1 MKKIIIGVLVIIEI
15 ISLYMMYQSNESKK
29 TILDNVKVVENT
41 NNKFAIQYQVN
52 DAYIE
57 TDKFLGKE
65 DGYILNT
72 ELSKCQNEEG
82 FLLNNVISYDNNK
95 KALTISTDNTSYCY
109 LYFDEEE
116 NLKNICNSSNLS
128 ECMVQHSDKLESIN
142 NLNANQ
148 AGMYRYQGS
157 NDVVTNNYICFGTDD
172 VDVCRENE
180 DKYMYRIIGIT
191 NDGIMKLIK
200 KIALNDT
207 GFNWNNISRSTW
219 NEKGK
224 INDAD
229 VPWSQSDLFK
239 RLNGLSSNNDNLFIG
254 NSSFDYLK
262 SGSNWL
268 EKIKENTWMNGT
280 IGPVNSYYEPKTIY
294 DIENGTIE
302 TNYYKEE
309 NVYIYNGGN
318 FENVDNNYNEVRDK
332 DEVKCKILGNKEKII
347 CYKIEPNKFV
357 SGSNNKIGLMN
368 ITDFEYSVELGGKNC
383 FIDTIW
389 NRETG
394 TYQTE
399 GEKCIASWM
408 HLTNNDTNNLDDG
421 RDDWTITA
429 GGLSDYY
436 GDMTAVAINYLGYV
450 ESGIFSLFISARPVF
465 FLNNNISIKSGNG
478 SINNPYIL
486 V

>member
-1 MKKIIIGVLVIIEI
+1 
-15 ISLYMMYQSNESKK
+15 
-29 TILDNVKVVENT
+29 
-41 NNKFAIQYQVN
+41 
-52 DAYIE
+52 
-57 TDKFLGKE
+57 
-65 DGYILNT
+65 
-72 ELSKCQNEEG
+72 
-82 FLLNNVISYDNNK
+82 
-95 KALTISTDNTSYCY
+95 
-109 LYFDEEE
+109 
-116 NLKNICNSSNLS
+116 
-128 ECMVQHSDKLESIN
+128 
-142 NLNANQ
+142 
-148 AGMYRYQGS
+148 
-157 NDVVTNNYICFGTDD
+157 
-172 VDVCRENE
+172 
-180 DKYMYRIIGIT
+180 
-191 NDGIMKLIK
+191 
-200 KIALNDT
+200 
-207 GFNWNNISRSTW
+207 
-219 NEKGK
+219 
-224 INDAD
+224 
-229 VPWSQSDLFK
+229 
-239 RLNGLSSNNDNLFIG
+239 
-254 NSSFDYLK
+254 
-262 SGSNWL
+262 
-268 EKIKENTWMNGT
+268 MNGT

-465 FLNNNISIKSGNG
+465 FLNNNIF
-478 SINNPYIL
+478 
-486 V
+486 